1 MRKLL
6 VYCIIAVQI
15 LMYAFILYCGAYL
28 IALLG

>member
-1 MRKLL
+1 MRKILI
-6 VYCIIAVQI
+6 YSIITVQV

>member
-6 VYCIIAVQI
+6 IFGIIAVQV